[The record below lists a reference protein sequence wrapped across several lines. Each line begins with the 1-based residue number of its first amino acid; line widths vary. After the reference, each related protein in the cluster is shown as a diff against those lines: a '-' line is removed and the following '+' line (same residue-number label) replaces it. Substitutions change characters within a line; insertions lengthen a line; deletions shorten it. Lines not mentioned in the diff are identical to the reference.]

1 MKLSTE
7 QLTKAKAAKSV
18 DELLALAEAEGVA
31 LTEEEA
37 GKYFAGLNKKGEL
50 SDDELK
56 NISGGGCDD
65 DLYDWWYSAEVSYD
79 PASGRYFCPNC
90 DDGNHT
96 LSSYGYDYDDNGC
109 YDKYKCESCG
119 KWYKHYTSGEK
130 NGKWF
135 NY

>member
-1 MKLSTE
+1 ME
-7 QLTKAKAAKSV
+7 
-18 DELLALAEAEGVA
+18 

-37 GKYFAGLNKKGEL
+37 AKCYAEWHKDGEL
-50 SDDELK
+50 SDDELD

-65 DLYDWWYSAEVSYD
+65 DVYDWFYSVEVSCNQ
-79 PASGRYFCPNC
+79 ASGKYFCPNC

-96 LSSYGYDYDDNGC
+96 LSSYGYEYSDSGN

-135 NY
+135 EY